1 MTKLYSLIFVSF
13 FSLSSCS
20 LFSCLSFY
28 GSSDTYENFEVSYNN
43 YNQEAFVSEYN
54 WPNQNDYHITIPDTY
69 QNSETNK
76 IYTVTAMGGYFGR
89 GLPCPFYVN
98 FSSFVPTEDIMQ
110 TYGDFLYRRL

>member
-20 LFSCLSFY
+20 LFSCSSFY

-43 YNQEAFVSEYN
+43 YNQEAFVSECN
-54 WPNQNDYHITIPDTY
+54 WPNQNDYHITILDTY

-76 IYTVTAMGGYFGR
+76 IYTVTAMGGLFWSR
-89 GLPCPFYVN
+89 PSLSILC
-98 FSSFVPTEDIMQ
+98 
-110 TYGDFLYRRL
+110 